1 MREAMFVRKQIAT
14 AFLLMFA
21 LMTATTASAQMRT
34 WDGWG
39 SFGMMGEPKPEVSMP
54 SCDAMEIVAE
64 DAVGFIYHR
73 LGERARKAARIGWEW
88 RIDKGPEPSFLGEP
102 KQDRPLSIHLLFESE
117 GREGSYG
124 PLRLRMFGFPRDAHV
139 LTYVWGS
146 ANAPGSVVVNPYHAR
161 GRLIV
166 LRNGFGEYGVWTSED
181 VDFRADFQSLFMKP
195 PEQPAYLVVSTD
207 VDDSDS
213 VAIASLR
220 GLFFEDDEGRF
231 GPCDG

>member
-1 MREAMFVRKQIAT
+1 MGRRIA
-14 AFLLMFA
+14 AALLCA
-21 LMTATTASAQMRT
+21 LLVASVATTASAVMRV
-34 WDGWG
+34 WEGWG
-39 SFGMMGEPKPEVSMP
+39 SFGLFGEPKPQVSMP

-73 LGERARKAARIGWEW
+73 LGERARKAERIGWEW
-88 RIDKGPEPSFLGEP
+88 RIDKGPEPTFLGEP
-102 KQDRPLSIHLLFESE
+102 KQDRPLSIHLLFEPE
-117 GREGSYG
+117 GREGSYS
-124 PLRLRMFGFPRDAHV
+124 PLRLWMFGFPREAHV

-146 ANAPGSVVVNPYHAR
+146 ANAPGSVLVNPYHAR

-166 LRNGFGEYGVWTSED
+166 LRNGFGEYGAWMGED
-181 VDFRADFQSLFMKP
+181 VDFRTDFESLFMKP
-195 PEQPAYLVVSTD
+195 LEEPAYLVVSTD

-220 GLFFEDDEGRF
+220 GLFFEDDNGRF